1 MDTAKAI
8 DFIIVCLEQKKI
20 FIKDILDITKQIEV
34 QSRQEKMEMDDLVT
48 QRQTRID
55 RLKKC
60 DNLIDEKVKTLDK
73 NQREKWEKLVV
84 GKADGF
90 DNGDEQKA
98 FALMLSTKEMLERIN
113 TLDNKA
119 KENLQEQ
126 YEEAKRQLAELRKN
140 TSNSS
145 DIFNFK

>member
-1 MDTAKAI
+1 MDTDKAI

-34 QSRQEKMEMDDLVT
+34 QSRQEEMEMEDLVT

-90 DNGDEQKA
+90 DNDDEQKA

>member
-34 QSRQEKMEMDDLVT
+34 QSRQEEMEMDDLVT

-90 DNGDEQKA
+90 DNDDEQKA

>member
-1 MDTAKAI
+1 MDTTKTI
-8 DFIIVCLEQKKI
+8 DFIIICLEQKKL

-34 QSRQEKMEMDDLVT
+34 QSRQEEMEMDELVT
-48 QRQTRID
+48 QRQVKID

-73 NQREKWEKLVV
+73 KQREKWEKLVI

-90 DNGDEQKA
+90 DNDDEQKA
-98 FALMLSTKEMLERIN
+98 FAIMLSAKEMLGRIN

-119 KENLQEQ
+119 KENLQKQ
-126 YEEAKRQLAELRKN
+126 YEEAKRHLSELRKN

>member
-1 MDTAKAI
+1 MDTTKTI
-8 DFIIVCLEQKKI
+8 DFVITCLEQKKI

-34 QSRQEKMEMDDLVT
+34 QSRQEEMEMDDLVT
-48 QRQTRID
+48 QRQVRID
-55 RLKKC
+55 RLQKC

-73 NQREKWEKLVV
+73 KQREKWEKLVV

-90 DNGDEQKA
+90 DNDDEQKA

>member
-1 MDTAKAI
+1 MDKTI
-8 DFIIVCLEQKKI
+8 DFIIICLEQKKL

-34 QSRQEKMEMDDLVT
+34 QSRQEEMEMDDLVT
-48 QRQTRID
+48 QRQVRID
-55 RLKKC
+55 RLQKC

-73 NQREKWEKLVV
+73 KQREKWEKLVV

-90 DNGDEQKA
+90 DNDDEQKA

>member
-1 MDTAKAI
+1 VDTAKAI

-90 DNGDEQKA
+90 DNDDEQKA

>member
-90 DNGDEQKA
+90 DNDDEQKA

>member
-34 QSRQEKMEMDDLVT
+34 QSRQEEMEMEDLVT

-90 DNGDEQKA
+90 DNDDEQKA

>member
-1 MDTAKAI
+1 MLRAK
-8 DFIIVCLEQKKI
+8 D

-34 QSRQEKMEMDDLVT
+34 QSRQEEMEMEDLVT

-126 YEEAKRQLAELRKN
+126 YEEAKRQLQSLEKTHQIHL
-140 TSNSS
+140 
-145 DIFNFK
+145 IFLILNNFLPFL

>member
-1 MDTAKAI
+1 VDTAKAI

-34 QSRQEKMEMDDLVT
+34 QSRQEEMEMDDLVT

-90 DNGDEQKA
+90 DNDDEQKA